1 MKVTA
6 LNILAL
12 TTLVAGLTCPNNS
25 GGGCGQYTV
34 SGLGSRKTQIKN
46 AGGSSR
52 DLAIAMMETE
62 KMDTNYAYGDNKSGD
77 AANFG
82 IFKQNW
88 GMLRASCSQF
98 KGQSSSQYN
107 NGAVLN
113 SNLASD
119 LSCRH
124 QGESYYGYQKW
135 VAGHR
140 NGASGLANP
149 NTADINLYKGGVD
162 WTEQQLNGGHLSDN
176 ERFWV
181 DVVPI

>member
-1 MKVTA
+1 MKVA
-6 LNILAL
+6 LPSILAL
-12 TTLVAGLTCPNNS
+12 STAVAALTCPANS
-25 GGGCGQYTV
+25 GGGCGEYSV
-34 SGLGSRKTQIKN
+34 SGLGSRKQQLRTS
-46 AGGSSR
+46 GGSAK

-62 KMDTNYAYGDNKSGD
+62 RMDTNYAYGDNKQGD

-88 GMLRASCSQF
+88 GMLRSSCNQF
-98 KGQSSSQYN
+98 MGQTSSQWN

-113 SNLASD
+113 SNLGAD
-119 LSCRH
+119 LTCRH
-124 QGESYYGYQKW
+124 QW

-140 NGASGLANP
+140 NGASGLSNP
-149 NTADINLYKGGVD
+149 TTADINLYKGGVL
-162 WTEQQLNGGHLSDN
+162 WTEQQLNAGHLSDD

>member
-1 MKVTA
+1 
-6 LNILAL
+6 
-12 TTLVAGLTCPNNS
+12 
-25 GGGCGQYTV
+25 
-34 SGLGSRKTQIKN
+34 
-46 AGGSSR
+46 
-52 DLAIAMMETE
+52 
-62 KMDTNYAYGDNKSGD
+62 
-77 AANFG
+77 
-82 IFKQNW
+82 
-88 GMLRASCSQF
+88 MLRASCSQF

-124 QGESYYGYQKW
+124 QGESYYGYQKSVTCSYPPYYVGPNILNRW

-181 DVVPI
+181 DV